1 MLFIEKNQRVHGKF
15 SSLLQVRDAIKEH
28 LDDFKKTEIKIDEP
42 KVDDTEFKGRITLS
56 DGNSRNFHGYDLED
70 DLENIRLRGKPVW
83 TDGID
88 EVYEL
93 TVSHDAYKV
102 GLLLYLMRLF
112 KSVCFLKR
120 ERIKHYCNFFNRY

>member
-1 MLFIEKNQRVHGKF
+1 MKE
-15 SSLLQVRDAIKEH
+15 AIKDH
-28 LDDFKKTEIKIDEP
+28 LDDFKNADITIDEP
-42 KVDDTEFKGRITLS
+42 KTDDTEFKGRITLS

-93 TVSHDAYKV
+93 VVSREAYRVSHSQFEHS
-102 GLLLYLMRLF
+102 GQ
-112 KSVCFLKR
+112 
-120 ERIKHYCNFFNRY
+120 

>member
-1 MLFIEKNQRVHGKF
+1 MSCSFCDPFGLLICGILEACVNVGLLCRIHNERI
-15 SSLLQVRDAIKEH
+15 LRNLQVKEAIKDH
-28 LDDFKKTEIKIDEP
+28 LDDFKNADITIDEP
-42 KVDDTEFKGRITLS
+42 KTDDTEFKGRITLS

-93 TVSHDAYKV
+93 VVSREAYRVSHSQFEHS
-102 GLLLYLMRLF
+102 GQ
-112 KSVCFLKR
+112 
-120 ERIKHYCNFFNRY
+120 